1 MYYLICK
8 TLEDVLTEAEK
19 KEQTK
24 FVLLKYT
31 RTEYIIE
38 ETINRMLTIN
48 VKRKL
53 SLEFG

>member
-31 RTEYIIE
+31 RTESIIE

-53 SLEFG
+53 SLELG

>member
-38 ETINRMLTIN
+38 ETRNRMLTIN

>member
-38 ETINRMLTIN
+38 ETIDRMMTIN
-48 VKRKL
+48 VK
-53 SLEFG
+53 